1 MWLTPEEFEARYPK
15 SLYPM
20 LTEKYEITVKHMK
33 EQYGIDLQ
41 GIAYGINK

>member
-20 LTEKYEITVKHMK
+20 LTEKYEIVVTHMK
-33 EQYGIDLQ
+33 ETYGIDLV
-41 GIAYGINK
+41 GIAIGMNK